1 MKKENKKEDEDD
13 ERGPRI
19 ALEKVRRRELYHLLS
34 VSIIVLFFVLVK
46 FYFLG
51 FGFLYCVSKKINRLK

>member
-1 MKKENKKEDEDD
+1 MKKETKQEDADD

-19 ALEKVRRRELYHLLS
+19 AVEKVRRRGLYHLPS

>member
-19 ALEKVRRRELYHLLS
+19 ALEKVRRRGLYHLPS